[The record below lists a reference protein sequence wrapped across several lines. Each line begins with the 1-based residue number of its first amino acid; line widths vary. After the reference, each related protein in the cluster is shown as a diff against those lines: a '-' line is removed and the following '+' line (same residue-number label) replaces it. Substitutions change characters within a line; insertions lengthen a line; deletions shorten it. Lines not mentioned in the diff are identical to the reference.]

1 MPARRDFLTQKN
13 HKHEV
18 CGFRAIDGTRTR
30 DFHLGKVALYQLSHY
45 RICYEQIVLYYS
57 STHLSTVFYDFFA
70 KPAAER
76 FLNHIIADE
85 GQRHRDGDADSGAQQ
100 A

>member
-1 MPARRDFLTQKN
+1 MTGLFSKVIDNAGEKRFFDTKN

-45 RICYEQIVLYYS
+45 RILPIRNGQVILY
-57 STHLSTVFYDFFA
+57 HKLLRLS
-70 KPAAER
+70 
-76 FLNHIIADE
+76 I
-85 GQRHRDGDADSGAQQ
+85 
-100 A
+100 